1 MQLWAL
7 GRTARGELLKK
18 ENPEFVTVAPSAIPL
33 KEHPE
38 DVPRPLTKAGAA
50 HLQRCVDYLD

>member
-7 GRTARGELLKK
+7 GRAARGELLKK

-33 KEHPE
+33 KDHPE
-38 DVPRPLTKAGAA
+38 NVPRALTKEGES
-50 HLQRCVDYLD
+50 CS